1 MCLVS
6 LNKKAQL
13 LSFRKLKPKITDS
26 FTTTGTDRDQQNFAA
41 AAPSEPATLSH
52 PGTAHYEVMRVEG
65 VHQHRGKK
73 LGKETT
79 RSKLLDMYHQKKT
92 DPNKATRMPWVIDP
106 RTNRSIAY
114 WDSIASLALIFTA
127 FVTPFEV
134 GFLSP
139 VPPDERF
146 SNVLFLVNRAVDIVF
161 LIDMLLQFCMGY
173 EEENVI
179 ERSGK
184 RWVFNARD
192 IVLHYLTSWWFL
204 LDLLAIATSVLDI
217 TGGGGGDNGGDLFAL
232 RSLRALRL
240 FKLIRLLRGSRM
252 LLRWEKRMNI
262 NYAYLGLAQ
271 TFVSI
276 LTAIHWFACIWGLQA
291 SFNPLGTWLGT
302 LGYCT
307 PLCFEEDSGSGV
319 QDAGSACTVSPVE
332 ARALLASCPSNMRC
346 DFQSCNALECSDGTI
361 CKGAFESYIISVY
374 FATVTITS
382 VGYGDVSASRH
393 NSVEQIS
400 A

>member
-1 MCLVS
+1 MHADLVCCIP
-6 LNKKAQL
+6 
-13 LSFRKLKPKITDS
+13 KLQSIQPKNPPE
-26 FTTTGTDRDQQNFAA
+26 FTT
-41 AAPSEPATLSH
+41 APLSYV
-52 PGTAHYEVMRVEG
+52 PGTTHDYEIMRVEG
-65 VHQHRGKK
+65 VHQHKGK
-73 LGKETT
+73 KETT
-79 RSKLLDMYHQKKT
+79 RTKLLNMYHQKKT
-92 DPNKATRMPWVIDP
+92 DPNTATRMPWVIDP
-106 RTNRSIAY
+106 RTSRGIGY
-114 WDSIASLALIFTA
+114 WDFIASLALIFTA

-139 VPPDERF
+139 VPPDERD
-146 SNVLFLVNRAVDIVF
+146 SNALFLVNRAIDIVF
-161 LIDMLLQFCMGY
+161 LIDMLLQFCLGY
-173 EEENVI
+173 EEENII

-184 RWVFNARD
+184 RWVFNARE
-192 IVLHYLTSWWFL
+192 IVFHYSTSWWFL

-217 TGGGGGDNGGDLFAL
+217 TGGGGGDNATPDLFAL

-240 FKLIRLLRGSRM
+240 IKLIRLLRGSRM
-252 LLRWEKRMNI
+252 LLRWEKRMSI

-271 TFVSI
+271 TLVSI
-276 LTAIHWFACIWGLQA
+276 LTTIHWFACIWGLQA

-302 LGYCT
+302 IGFCT
-307 PLCFEEDSGSGV
+307 PLCFEGDSGSGV

-332 ARALLASCPSNMRC
+332 ARALLATCPSNMQC

-361 CKGAFESYIISVY
+361 CKGAFESYIISIY
-374 FATVTITS
+374 FATVTIVS